1 MKNTGSSGKNGDNRS
16 VIEKVVMNGSLA
28 KLTPAERYEYYEQ
41 VCESVGLNPVTRP
54 FSYLELDGK
63 LVLYANTDATDQLR
77 KLHNISITIVN
88 REQIGDVYCVTAR
101 AETGDGRS
109 DESIG
114 AVPLLKEEKVW
125 DAGERRKV
133 KTGNILPLTSE
144 EMANAIMKA
153 ETKAKRRVTL
163 SLIGLGMMDEGFE
176 AGSGMEAM
184 IEGPQQADR
193 SNKNA
198 SKPEAPVA
206 SSAEESP
213 KEEVYELL
221 DFSTGT
227 SPLKVTFGKLLVKNL
242 SSGREEYLFAKTP
255 ESLEQAT
262 ALSNHSHFRAEL
274 EYVDNIATIL
284 SITIVS
290 VGDAA

>member
-1 MKNTGSSGKNGDNRS
+1 MKNTGSSGKNGDNLS

-28 KLTPAERYEYYEQ
+28 KLTPAERYAYYEQ

-125 DAGERRKV
+125 DAVERRKV
-133 KTGNILPLTSE
+133 KTGNILPLTAE

-176 AGSGMEAM
+176 TGTGIEM
-184 IEGPQQADR
+184 IGQE
-193 SNKNA
+193 
-198 SKPEAPVA
+198 PENIP
-206 SSAEESP
+206 SP
-213 KEEVYELL
+213 KKPTEETSSSEEFYELL
-221 DFSTGT
+221 DFTTGVT
-227 SPLKVTFGKLLVKNL
+227 PKKVTFGKLLVRHYP
-242 SSGREEYLFAKTP
+242 SGREEYLFAKT
-255 ESLEQAT
+255 EEALEQVT
-262 ALSNHSHFRAEL
+262 ALSNGSRFKAEL
-274 EYVDNIATIL
+274 EPVENILTIK
-284 SITIVS
+284 SITMI